1 MMMGCLSVCIPNSID
16 YSYLL
21 QSAMTYSGTVSKTR
35 DYYNSR
41 NMMNFHSFIY
51 GEHIHIGLYSENNES
66 IPEAN
71 LRTLEKI
78 TSLLKLSNASRVL
91 DIGSGYGGT
100 ARYLV
105 QTFNCRVDCLN
116 LSEEQNNLNRELT
129 AKQGLQ
135 SMIQV
140 IDGSFE
146 AIPTSDDRYDIVWSQ
161 DALLYS
167 SDRTKV
173 FQEVFRVL
181 KQGGQFIFTDVMHSD
196 NCPTDISQTVL
207 DNIDLTSLASMKTY
221 QDLAKKNG
229 FEEIQILAMPDQV
242 TNQYRK
248 TLEVLETNYEELAK
262 ICDRDFL
269 DYQKVR
275 LANWVTIGNKGYM
288 NWGILHFQKC

>member
-1 MMMGCLSVCIPNSID
+1 MV
-16 YSYLL
+16 
-21 QSAMTYSGTVSKTR
+21 YSGTVAKTR
-35 DYYNSR
+35 EYYNSR
-41 NMMNFHSFIY
+41 NMMNFHSSIY

-78 TSLLKLSNASRVL
+78 TSLLDLSETTRVL

-105 QTFNCRVDCLN
+105 QKFNCHVDCLN
-116 LSEEQNNLNRELT
+116 LSEEQNALNRELT
-129 AKQGLQ
+129 AKHGLQ
-135 SMIQV
+135 SMIHV

-146 AIPTSDDRYDIVWSQ
+146 AIPTPNSVYDIVWSQ

-181 KQGGQFIFTDVMHSD
+181 KPKGQFIFTDVMHSD
-196 NCPTDISQTVL
+196 KCPTDITQAVL
-207 DNIDLTSLASMKTY
+207 DNVDLTSLASMKIY
-221 QDLAKKNG
+221 REIARNNG
-229 FEEIQILAMPDQV
+229 FEEIVILEMPEQV
-242 TNQYRK
+242 TNQYCK
-248 TLEVLETNYEELAK
+248 TLEALEERYEKLAT

-275 LANWVTIGNKGYM
+275 LANWVTIGDKGYM
-288 NWGILHFQKC
+288 NWGILHFQKR